1 MADSFGELL
10 RSFRIAASLTQEA
23 LAERCRIS
31 PNTIAAL
38 EQGRRR
44 GPRLSTVRLLADA
57 LELSANDRER
67 LAVAARTGGAAVGT
81 GGATVGTGDQ
91 AHPSPPAGAVDSPAV
106 FSRPAPLSRPSAFP
120 FQPPPA
126 PRADPAAASAGA
138 GGHGGP
144 PWRTAR
150 PRPMSRPAASRPV
163 RAGMLPVPI
172 TPLFGRY
179 AQAAAV
185 GQEVVSERLV
195 TLVGPGGVGKSR
207 LAVEVASS
215 LLDKFPGG
223 TYWAE
228 LGQVSDPG
236 SVRGTVLRSLEAA
249 EQPGVPLAD
258 QLLAALPGERALLV
272 IDNCEHVLDS
282 AAAMIAEV
290 LAHPL
295 TVVLATS
302 REPLA
307 IPGEVRWAVPALIVP
322 PDSGP
327 PTAESVMSIDSVQ
340 LFIERAGR
348 ANPRFTLTDAE
359 AAPIA
364 RICRRLE
371 GIPLA
376 IELAAACVA
385 TRGPGQLADELDA
398 EIPLTAA
405 AARGVPRRQATLRAS
420 IDWSYRL
427 LTAEDQAAF
436 RCLGCFAGS
445 FTAAAFAAVTSR
457 MLSSGSAAAMDGAL
471 YRLADKSLVSADGR
485 SGRYRVLDTIRG
497 FAADQARALGEL
509 PALRDAHAGYY
520 AAWLAGLNTAD
531 ATDDVLD
538 LIDADYPNLCA
549 AVSWSVE
556 TGSPRAPSIVA
567 DIGVAWQERS
577 HFHDARVLGDAALR
591 IAADT
596 DRDLWARAVGSLAMA
611 RLLGSTDFLPTV
623 AEALVVATAAGDHR
637 TEGICRLAL
646 GSRPPFDSAQ
656 LLRAHELGAAGSF
669 RILATLGA
677 IWFAYGGTE
686 RHREDWLRRADERG
700 ASLANSTLSAARR
713 LAWADS
719 LLERGL
725 LGQAVEI
732 AEPAVFDPRVMPT
745 TRLLGVGRTLLVAL
759 HQRDLEL
766 AGLADAMSQDL
777 AHTWP
782 VGISWLT
789 SSWTAFGG
797 LLQMWLAL
805 LRGEQPPPVDVG
817 VLGRSTRMALTPSVV
832 RTVCRAAMDRGD
844 FLDPASVAHAAEPPA
859 GGSLMAASFAAVHAA
874 RAMADGET
882 TLAEQRWAD
891 VLSVAVPSEYLLLVC
906 DALEGLGA
914 LASQGGDAAR
924 GRLLLGAAARCRD
937 DIGYVFRFGFE
948 QEHIDRAWAVSG
960 PAPRHQPALTWQ
972 AAAEAAL
979 SHS

>member
-1 MADSFGELL
+1 
-10 RSFRIAASLTQEA
+10 
-23 LAERCRIS
+23 
-31 PNTIAAL
+31 
-38 EQGRRR
+38 
-44 GPRLSTVRLLADA
+44 
-57 LELSANDRER
+57 
-67 LAVAARTGGAAVGT
+67 
-81 GGATVGTGDQ
+81 
-91 AHPSPPAGAVDSPAV
+91 
-106 FSRPAPLSRPSAFP
+106 
-120 FQPPPA
+120 
-126 PRADPAAASAGA
+126 
-138 GGHGGP
+138 
-144 PWRTAR
+144 
-150 PRPMSRPAASRPV
+150 
-163 RAGMLPVPI
+163 LPVPI

-185 GQEVVSERLV
+185 AQELVSERLV

-236 SVRGTVLRSLEAA
+236 SVRSTLLRSLEAA

-272 IDNCEHVLDS
+272 IDNCEHVLDA

-307 IPGEVRWAVPALIVP
+307 IPGEVRWVVPALTVP

-327 PTAESVMSIDSVQ
+327 RTAESVTSIDSVQ
-340 LFIERAGR
+340 LFVERASR
-348 ANPRFTLTDAE
+348 ADPSFTLTDQAAE
-359 AAPIA
+359 PIA
-364 RICRRLE
+364 RICQRLE

-376 IELAAACVA
+376 IELAAARIA
-385 TRGPGQLADELDA
+385 ALGPGPLASELDA

-405 AARGVPRRQATLRAS
+405 TARGVPGRQATLRAS

-427 LTAEDQAAF
+427 LTPEDQAAF
-436 RCLGCFAGS
+436 RCLGCFTGS
-445 FTAAAFAAVTSR
+445 FTAAAFIAVTSR
-457 MLSSGSAAAMDGAL
+457 MPSLGPAAAKDGAV

-509 PALRDAHAGYY
+509 PALRDAHADYY
-520 AAWLAGLNTAD
+520 AAWLAALNVAD

-538 LIDADYPNLCA
+538 LIDADFPNLCA

-556 TGSPRAPSIVA
+556 TGSPRAPLIVA

-577 HFHDARVLGDAALR
+577 HFHDARTLGDAALR

-596 DRDLWARAVGSLAMA
+596 DRSLWARAVGSLAMA
-611 RLLGSTDFLPTV
+611 RLLGSMDFLPSV
-623 AEALVVATAAGDHR
+623 AEALVVATATGDRH

-656 LLRAHELGAAGSF
+656 LARAHELGAAGSF
-669 RILATLGA
+669 RIIATLGA
-677 IWFAYGGTE
+677 IWFGYGGTE
-686 RHREDWLRRADERG
+686 PHREDWLRRGDEYG
-700 ASLANSTLSAARR
+700 GSLANSSLSAARR

-719 LLERGL
+719 LLERGR

-732 AEPAVFDPRVMPT
+732 AEPAVFDSRVMPT
-745 TRLLGVGRTLLVAL
+745 TRLLGIGRTLLVAL
-759 HQRDLEL
+759 HQRDREL
-766 AGLADAMSQDL
+766 AELADAMSQDL

-782 VGISWLT
+782 VGISWL
-789 SSWTAFGG
+789 SSTWTAFGG
-797 LLQMWLAL
+797 LLQMWFAL
-805 LRGEQPPPVDVG
+805 LRGEQPPAIDVG
-817 VLGRSTRMALTPSVV
+817 VLGRSTRMALTPSAV
-832 RTVCRAAMDRGD
+832 RSVCRAAMDRGD
-844 FLDPASVAHAAEPPA
+844 FPDPANVAHASAPPA
-859 GGSLMAASFAAVHAA
+859 DGSLMAASFAAVHAA
-874 RAMADGET
+874 RAMADGNAG
-882 TLAEQRWAD
+882 LAEQRWAD
-891 VLSVAVPSEYLLLVC
+891 VLSVAAPSEYLLLVC
-906 DALEGLGA
+906 DALEGLGV
-914 LASQGGDAAR
+914 LASQRGEAAAGQR
-924 GRLLLGAAARCRD
+924 LLGAAARCRD

-948 QEHIDRAWAVSG
+948 QQLIDQAWATIGS
-960 PAPRHQPALTWQ
+960 APPHQPALTWQ

-979 SHS
+979 GRN

>member
-10 RSFRIAASLTQEA
+10 RGFRIAASLTQEA

-67 LAVAARTGGAAVGT
+67 LALAARTAGAAQ
-81 GGATVGTGDQ
+81 ATDDQ
-91 AHPSPPAGAVDSPAV
+91 VRSSPTVGAVDPPRGS
-106 FSRPAPLSRPSAFP
+106 SRPAPLPRPSAFP
-120 FQPPPA
+120 FQPPPT
-126 PRADPAAASAGA
+126 PRTDQAAAPAAA
-138 GGHGGP
+138 GGQGGP
-144 PWRTAR
+144 PWRTAQ
-150 PRPMSRPAASRPV
+150 PQPTASRPV

-207 LAVEVASS
+207 LAVEVASG

-223 TYWAE
+223 TYWTE
-228 LGQVSDPG
+228 LGQVSDPV
-236 SVRGTVLRSLEAA
+236 SVRGTVLRSLDAA

-258 QLLAALPGERALLV
+258 QLLAALPGERTLLV
-272 IDNCEHVLDS
+272 IDNCEHVLD
-282 AAAMIAEV
+282 AAAAVIAEV

-307 IPGEVRWAVPALIVP
+307 IPGEVRWAVPALTVP
-322 PDSGP
+322 RDSGP
-327 PTAESVMSIDSVQ
+327 LAADSVASIDSVQ
-340 LFIERAGR
+340 LFVERASR
-348 ANPRFTLTDAE
+348 AEPRFTLTDAE

-376 IELAAACVA
+376 IELAAARVA
-385 TRGPGQLADELDA
+385 TQRPGSLADELDA

-405 AARGVPRRQATLRAS
+405 AARGVPRRQATLWAS

-427 LTAEDQAAF
+427 LAAEDQAAF

-445 FTAAAFAAVTSR
+445 FTAPAFMAVTSR
-457 MLSSGSAAAMDGAL
+457 MPSSGPAAAKDGAL

-509 PALRDAHAGYY
+509 PALRDTHASYY
-520 AAWLAGLNTAD
+520 AAWLAGLNTGD

-538 LIDADYPNLCA
+538 LIDADFPNLCA

-556 TGSPRAPSIVA
+556 TGSRQAASLVA

-596 DRDLWARAVGSLAMA
+596 DRHLWARAVGSLAMA
-611 RLLGSTDFLPTV
+611 RLLGSMDFLPTV
-623 AEALVVATAAGDHR
+623 AEALVIATAAGDRR

-646 GSRPPFDSAQ
+646 GSRPPFDGAQ
-656 LLRAHELGAAGSF
+656 LARAHELGAAGSF

-677 IWFAYGGTE
+677 MWFAYGGTE
-686 RHREDWLRRADERG
+686 QHREDWLRRADEYG
-700 ASLANSTLSAARR
+700 ASLANSSLSAARR

-745 TRLLGVGRTLLVAL
+745 TRLLGIGRTLLVAL
-759 HQRDLEL
+759 HQGDREL
-766 AGLADAMSQDL
+766 ADLADAMSQDL

-782 VGISWLT
+782 VGISWLS

-797 LLQMWLAL
+797 LLQMWFAL
-805 LRGEQPPPVDVG
+805 LRGEQPPAIDVG
-817 VLGRSTRMALTPSVV
+817 VLGRSTRMALTPSVL

-844 FLDPASVAHAAEPPA
+844 FLDPASVAHASAPPA

-874 RAMADGET
+874 SAMAHGET
-882 TLAEQRWAD
+882 GLADQRWAD
-891 VLSVAVPSEYLLLVC
+891 VLSVAVPNEYLLLVC
-906 DALEGLGA
+906 DALEGLGI
-914 LASQGGDAAR
+914 LASQRGETAASQQ
-924 GRLLLGAAARCRD
+924 LLGAAARCRD
-937 DIGYVFRFGFE
+937 GIGYVFRFGFE
-948 QEHIDRAWAVSG
+948 QQLIDRAWATIGS
-960 PAPRHQPALTWQ
+960 APSHQPALTWQ

-979 SHS
+979 SRS

>member
-57 LELSANDRER
+57 LELSASDRER
-67 LAVAARTGGAAVGT
+67 LAVAARTGGA
-81 GGATVGTGDQ
+81 GDQ
-91 AHPSPPAGAVDSPAV
+91 ARSSTPAAALDSPSA
-106 FSRPAPLSRPSAFP
+106 FSRSGPLSRPSAFP

-126 PRADPAAASAGA
+126 PRADPAAASAAASGQGRPPPRLTAQPRPGA
-138 GGHGGP
+138 GG
-144 PWRTAR
+144 
-150 PRPMSRPAASRPV
+150 PV
-163 RAGMLPVPI
+163 RAGLLPVPI

-185 GQEVVSERLV
+185 AQEVVSERLV

-207 LAVEVASS
+207 LAVEVASG

-236 SVRGTVLRSLEAA
+236 SVRSAMLRSLEAA

-258 QLLAALPGERALLV
+258 QLLAALPDERTLLV
-272 IDNCEHVLDS
+272 IDNCEHLLDAV
-282 AAAMIAEV
+282 AAVIAEV

-295 TVVLATS
+295 AVVLATS

-307 IPGEVRWAVPALIVP
+307 IPGEVRWAVPALTVP

-327 PTAESVMSIDSVQ
+327 LTADSIASIDSVQ
-340 LFIERAGR
+340 LFVERASR
-348 ANPRFTLTDAE
+348 AEPRFTLTDRE

-376 IELAAACVA
+376 IELAAARIGA
-385 TRGPGQLADELDA
+385 LGPGPLADELDA

-405 AARGVPRRQATLRAS
+405 AARGVPGRQTTLWAS

-436 RCLGCFAGS
+436 RCLGCFADS
-445 FTAAAFAAVTSR
+445 FTAAAFSAVAGTMPSPR
-457 MLSSGSAAAMDGAL
+457 SAAAKDGAL

-520 AAWLAGLNTAD
+520 ATWLAGLNVAD

-538 LIDADYPNLCA
+538 LIDADFPNLSA

-556 TGSPRAPSIVA
+556 TGSPRAPLIVA
-567 DIGVAWQERS
+567 DVGVAWQERS
-577 HFHDARVLGDAALR
+577 HFHDARALGDAALR

-596 DRDLWARAVGSLAMA
+596 DRQLWARAVGSLAMA
-611 RLLGSTDFLPTV
+611 RLLGSMDFLPTV
-623 AEALVVATAAGDHR
+623 AEALVVATAAGDRH
-637 TEGICRLAL
+637 TEGVCRLAL

-656 LLRAHELGAAGSF
+656 LARAHELGAAGSF
-669 RILATLGA
+669 RIIATLGA

-686 RHREDWLRRADERG
+686 RYREDWLRRADEYG
-700 ASLANSTLSAARR
+700 ASLANSSLSAARR

-719 LLERGL
+719 MLERGR

-732 AEPAVFDPRVMPT
+732 AAPAVFDPRVMPT
-745 TRLLGVGRTLLVAL
+745 TRLLGIGRTLLVAL
-759 HQRDLEL
+759 HQRDREL
-766 AGLADAMSQDL
+766 ADLANAMSQDL

-782 VGISWLT
+782 VGISWLS

-797 LLQMWLAL
+797 LLQMWFAL
-805 LRGEQPPPVDVG
+805 LRGEQPPAIDVG

-832 RTVCRAAMDRGD
+832 RIVCRTAMDRGD
-844 FLDPASVAHAAEPPA
+844 FLDPANVAHASAPPA
-859 GGSLMAASFAAVHAA
+859 GGSLMAASFAAVNAA
-874 RAMADGET
+874 RAMLDGDT
-882 TLAEQRWAD
+882 ALAERLWAD
-891 VLSVAVPSEYLLLVC
+891 VLSVAVPNEYLLLVC
-906 DALEGLGA
+906 DALDGLGI
-914 LASQGGDAAR
+914 LASQRGEAAA
-924 GRLLLGAAARCRD
+924 GRRLLGAATRCRD
-937 DIGYVFRFGFE
+937 DIGYVFRYGFE
-948 QEHIDRAWAVSG
+948 QQLIDRAWATIGS
-960 PAPRHQPALTWQ
+960 APPHQPALTWQ

-979 SHS
+979 SRS

>member
-1 MADSFGELL
+1 MADSFGDLL

-44 GPRLSTVRLLADA
+44 GPRLSTVRLLAGA

-67 LAVAARTGGAAVGT
+67 LALAARTGGPAIAA
-81 GGATVGTGDQ
+81 GDQ
-91 AHPSPPAGAVDSPAV
+91 ALPSPAAGAVDSPSPS
-106 FSRPAPLSRPSAFP
+106 SRPAPLPGPAAFP
-120 FQPPPA
+120 FRPPPA
-126 PRADPAAASAGA
+126 PRTDPAAGSAAARHHDGS
-138 GGHGGP
+138 P
-144 PWRTAR
+144 RRTAQ
-150 PRPMSRPAASRPV
+150 PWPGASSPV
-163 RAGMLPVPI
+163 RAGVLPVPI

-179 AQAAAV
+179 AQSAAV

-236 SVRGTVLRSLEAA
+236 SVRGTVLRSLDAA

-258 QLLAALPGERALLV
+258 QLLAALPGERTLLV
-272 IDNCEHVLDS
+272 IDNCEHVLD
-282 AAAMIAEV
+282 AAAEVIADV
-290 LAHPL
+290 LVHPL

-307 IPGEVRWAVPALIVP
+307 IPGEVRWPVPALTVP
-322 PDSGP
+322 TDSGP
-327 PTAESVMSIDSVQ
+327 LTADSVVGADSVQ
-340 LFIERAGR
+340 LFVERASR
-348 ANPRFTLTDAE
+348 AQPRFMLTDAE

-376 IELAAACVA
+376 IELAAACIA
-385 TRGPGQLADELDA
+385 TRGPGLLADELDA

-405 AARGVPRRQATLRAS
+405 ARGVPGRQATLWAS

-436 RCLGCFAGS
+436 RCLGCFTGS

-457 MLSSGSAAAMDGAL
+457 APSAGPAAAMDGAL

-485 SGRYRVLDTIRG
+485 SGRYRVLDSIRG
-497 FAADQARALGEL
+497 FATDQARALGEL

-538 LIDADYPNLCA
+538 LIDADYPNLCM

-567 DIGVAWQERS
+567 DMGVAWQERS
-577 HFHDARVLGDAALR
+577 HFHDARALGDAALR

-596 DRDLWARAVGSLAMA
+596 DRHLWARAVGSLAMA

-623 AEALVVATAAGDHR
+623 AEALVIATAAGDRH

-646 GSRPPFDSAQ
+646 GSRPPFDGAQ
-656 LLRAHELGAAGSF
+656 LARAHELGAAGSF

-677 IWFAYGGTE
+677 MWFAYGGTE
-686 RHREDWLRRADERG
+686 QHREDWLRRADEYG

-732 AEPAVFDPRVMPT
+732 AEPAVFDARVMPT
-745 TRLLGVGRTLLVAL
+745 TRLLGIGRTLLVAL
-759 HQRDLEL
+759 HQGDREL
-766 AGLADAMSQDL
+766 ADLADAMSQDL

-782 VGISWLT
+782 VGISWLS

-797 LLQMWLAL
+797 LLQMWFAL
-805 LRGEQPPPVDVG
+805 LRGEQPPAIDVG
-817 VLGRSTRMALTPSVV
+817 VLGRSTRMALTPCVV
-832 RTVCRAAMDRGD
+832 RTVCRTAMDRGD
-844 FLDPASVAHAAEPPA
+844 FLDPASVAHASAPPA
-859 GGSLMAASFAAVHAA
+859 AGSLMAASFAAVHAA
-874 RAMADGET
+874 RATVHGET
-882 TLAEQRWAD
+882 GLADQRWAD
-891 VLSVAVPSEYLLLVC
+891 VLSVAVPNEYLLLVC
-906 DALEGLGA
+906 DALEGLGI
-914 LASQGGDAAR
+914 LASQRGEAATGR
-924 GRLLLGAAARCRD
+924 RLLSAAARCRD
-937 DIGYVFRFGFE
+937 GIGYVFRFGFE
-948 QEHIDRAWAVSG
+948 QQLLDRAWATIGS
-960 PAPRHQPALTWQ
+960 APPHQPALTWQ
-972 AAAEAAL
+972 AAAAAAL
-979 SHS
+979 SRS